1 MANRSA
7 KRELFDQFA
16 QVGKAVSSPARLELL
31 DLLAQGE
38 KTVELLARQAGLSV
52 TNTSNHLKA
61 LRMAGLV
68 TAVKDGQFVHYN
80 LAHPDVAVFLRALQ
94 SIAQERLA
102 SVREIAKRYLD
113 EPESLQP
120 VGARELVELIRADEV
135 IVLDVRPGDEYASAH
150 IPGAI
155 SIPVDELAGRL
166 AELDPEKEVVAYCR
180 GPYCVFAPR
189 AVEIL
194 QAHGFRARRLSE
206 GVPDWRALGLEVA
219 VGAPSGGSL
228 S

>member
-1 MANRSA
+1 M
-7 KRELFDQFA
+7 KRELFEQFA

-61 LRMAGLV
+61 LRVAGLV
-68 TAVKDGQFVHYN
+68 AATRDGHFVRYA
-80 LAHPDVAVFLRALQ
+80 LADPSVADFLRALQ
-94 SIAQERLA
+94 SIAEQQLA
-102 SVREIAKRYLD
+102 SVREIAKRYLA

-120 VGARELVELIRADEV
+120 VSARELVELVRANAV
-135 IVLDVRPGDEYASAH
+135 VVLDVRPGDEYLSGH
-150 IPGAI
+150 IPGAV
-155 SIPVDELAGRL
+155 SIPVDELVGRL

-194 QAHGFRARRLSE
+194 HSHGFRARRLAK
-206 GVPDWRALGLEVA
+206 GVPDWRALGLEVEA
-219 VGAPSGGSL
+219 GVGVGGVEP
-228 S
+228 

>member
-1 MANRSA
+1 MVQAM
-7 KRELFDQFA
+7 KRELFEQFA

-61 LRMAGLV
+61 LRVAGLV
-68 TAVKDGQFVHYN
+68 AARREGQFVRYT
-80 LAHPDVAVFLRALQ
+80 LADPSVADFLRALQ
-94 SIAQERLA
+94 AIAEQRLA
-102 SVREIAKRYLD
+102 SVREIAKRYLA

-120 VGARELVELIRADEV
+120 VSARELVELVRADAV
-135 IVLDVRPGDEYASAH
+135 VVLDVRPGDEYLSGH
-150 IPGAI
+150 IPGAV

-166 AELDPEKEVVAYCR
+166 AELDAEKEVVAYCR

-194 QAHGFRARRLSE
+194 HAHGFRARRLAE
-206 GVPDWRALGLEVA
+206 GVPDWRALGLEVEAGVA
-219 VGAPSGGSL
+219 VGGVEP
-228 S
+228 

>member
-1 MANRSA
+1 MSDASM
-7 KRELFDQFA
+7 KRELFEQFA
-16 QVGKAVSSPARLELL
+16 QVGKAVASPARLELL

-38 KTVELLARQAGLSV
+38 KTVEVAARQAGLSV

-68 TAVKDGQFVHYN
+68 AARREGTFVHYG
-80 LAHPDVAVFLRALQ
+80 LAHPSVADFLRALQ
-94 SIAQERLA
+94 AIAQQQLA
-102 SVREIAKRYLD
+102 SVRETARRYLA

-120 VGARELVELIRADEV
+120 VSARELVELIRADEV
-135 IVLDVRPGDEYASAH
+135 VVLDVRPGDEYAFGH

-166 AELDPEKEVVAYCR
+166 AELDHAKEVVAYCR

-189 AVEIL
+189 AVDIL
-194 QAHGFRARRLSE
+194 QAHGFRARRLGE
-206 GVPDWRALGLEVA
+206 GVPDWRALGLEVEA
-219 VGAPSGGSL
+219 GVGSQESEP
-228 S
+228 

>member
-1 MANRSA
+1 MTGSA
-7 KRELFDQFA
+7 KRELFEQFA
-16 QVGKAVSSPARLELL
+16 QLGKAVSSGARLELL

-68 TAVKDGQFVHYN
+68 SARREAQFVHYS
-80 LAHPDVAVFLRALQ
+80 LAHPSVAEFLRSLQ
-94 SIAQERLA
+94 AIAEQQLA
-102 SVREIAKRYLD
+102 SVREMAKRYLA
-113 EPESLQP
+113 EPDSLQP
-120 VGARELVELIRADEV
+120 VSARELVELIRADEV
-135 IVLDVRPGDEYASAH
+135 IVLDVRPGDEYASGH
-150 IPGAI
+150 IRGAI
-155 SIPVDELAGRL
+155 SIPVDELASRL

-194 QAHGFRARRLSE
+194 QGRGFRARRLGE
-206 GVPDWRALGLEVA
+206 GVPDWRALGLEVEM
-219 VGAPSGGSL
+219 GAGGPRGS

>member
-1 MANRSA
+1 MINRTV

-38 KTVELLARQAGLSV
+38 KTVELLAHQAGLSV

-68 TAVKDGQFVHYN
+68 AARREGQFVHYA
-80 LAHPDVAVFLRALQ
+80 LAHPSVAEFLRALQ
-94 SIAQERLA
+94 SIAQQQLA

-120 VGARELVELIRADEV
+120 VSARELVELIRADEV
-135 IVLDVRPGDEYASAH
+135 IVLDVRPGDEYASGH

-155 SIPVDELAGRL
+155 SIPVDELVGRL
-166 AELDPEKEVVAYCR
+166 AELDREREVVAYCR

-206 GVPDWRALGLEVA
+206 GVPDWRALGLEVE
-219 VGAPSGGSL
+219 VGTRAGASS
-228 S
+228 